1 MDGGYTN
8 WTISECSVSCGG
20 GVKILTRSCTNP
32 PPANGGK
39 NCDELGPTNR
49 TDSCNEQEC
58 RKCFTVCFGSLRDAK
73 KMVKIV

>member
-58 RKCFTVCFGSLRDAK
+58 RKCFTVCFGSLARCKEDG
-73 KMVKIV
+73 